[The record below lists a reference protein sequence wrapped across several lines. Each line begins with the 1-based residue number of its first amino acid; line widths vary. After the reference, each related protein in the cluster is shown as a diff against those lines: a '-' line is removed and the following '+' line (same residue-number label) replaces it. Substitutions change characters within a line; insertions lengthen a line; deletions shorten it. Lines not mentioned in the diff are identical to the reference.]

1 VFGVGVQ
8 EMVLIGLLFLVIF
21 GPNKLPQMA
30 RDLGGFVNEAR
41 RSVEEFKEE
50 IMIEEDNDQEPSN
63 GRKPEEG
70 QGRLEREKVSAVERS
85 DRRTE

>member
-21 GPNKLPQMA
+21 GPSKLPQMA
-30 RDLGGFVNEAR
+30 QDLGGFVNEDR

-63 GRKPEEG
+63 GRKPGEG
-70 QGRLEREKVSAVERS
+70 QGRREREKVSAVERS